1 MSLSTSRVRIEAALR
16 DNRLA
21 VVAIAL
27 LALAAHLLTIHLYGF
42 HRDEL
47 YLIVS
52 GRQLGGPGVNH
63 ATPTVLLA
71 RAAELVGG
79 LSPFAQRIPDALF
92 GTVVVVLAGACA
104 RRLGGGRGAEV
115 LAALAVATGPIF
127 FFSAGVHGTNAP
139 DQLCWAL
146 AGWIFLGFFDLRSA
160 DWLNAPR
167 RWVLLG
173 GIIGLGFLTK
183 ATALICAAGLVA
195 AMLATPLRAQL
206 RTAGPWI
213 CAAIALLFLVP
224 TAIWQ
229 QRHGWPLLDF
239 IRDSNAAVRRRTP
252 TPAILLDQ
260 VRLLHP
266 VGLAL
271 AATGVVSGLR
281 RGASA
286 GQRAAAVWFVA
297 VLVAVLALHGKPYYL
312 AAAAPLALAAG
323 SVASARWLSTLSVR
337 ASRVLLAAWLL
348 SAAATLA
355 GTLPLLP
362 AALQER
368 LQLYR
373 LNPEL
378 IQFADWDHHV
388 VQIADAYRQAGLAT
402 TPGAAILTDSYGT
415 ASAVELLGASH
426 GLPRAVSGGNDFF
439 FWNAG
444 AEPEAVLALGYS
456 PTLLERLFD
465 EVTAVATIRG
475 VSDHDNRFDFPR
487 VAYACRHRK
496 RSLSALWADLRRFD

>member
-1 MSLSTSRVRIEAALR
+1 MSASTLRVRIEAALR
-16 DNRLA
+16 DDRLA
-21 VVAIAL
+21 VAAIAL

-71 RAAELVGG
+71 RAADLVGG
-79 LSPFAQRIPDALF
+79 LSPFAQRIPDTLF
-92 GTVVVVLAGACA
+92 GMAVVVLTGACA
-104 RRLGGGRGAEV
+104 RRLSGGRGAQV
-115 LAALAVATGPIF
+115 LAALVVATGPIF

-146 AGWIFLGFFDLRSA
+146 TGWIFLGFFDLRSA
-160 DWLNAPR
+160 SWLTAPR
-167 RWVLLG
+167 RWELLG

-183 ATALICAAGLVA
+183 ATVLICAAGLVA
-195 AMLATPLRAQL
+195 AMLATQLRSQL

-213 CAAIALLFLVP
+213 GAAIALLFLVP

-229 QRHGWPLLDF
+229 QRHGWPLLEF
-239 IRDSNAAVRRRTP
+239 IADSNAAVRRRTP
-252 TPAILLDQ
+252 TAAILLDQ
-260 VRLLHP
+260 ARLLHP

-271 AATGVVSGLR
+271 AAIGVVSGLR

-286 GQRAAAVWFVA
+286 GQRAAAVWFVT
-297 VLVAVLALHGKPYYL
+297 VLVAVLALHGKPYYV
-312 AAAAPLALAAG
+312 ASAAPLAIAAG
-323 SVASARWLSTLSVR
+323 SIACARWLSSLSARTAR
-337 ASRVLLAAWLL
+337 ALLAGWLV

-355 GTLPLLP
+355 GTVPLLP

-368 LQLYR
+368 LQLVR

-378 IQFADWDHHV
+378 IQFADWNNHV
-388 VQIADAYRQAGLAT
+388 AQIADAYRRAGLAA
-402 TPGAAILTDSYGT
+402 TPGAAILTESYGT
-415 ASAVELLGASH
+415 ASAVDLLGAAH
-426 GLPRAVSGGNDFF
+426 GLPRAISGGNDFF
-439 FWNAG
+439 YWTAG
-444 AEPEAVLALGYS
+444 VEPQAVLALGYS
-456 PTLLERLFD
+456 PALLSALFD
-465 EVTAVATIRG
+465 EVTEVATIRG

-496 RSLSALWADLRRFD
+496 RALSGLWADLRRFD

>member
-1 MSLSTSRVRIEAALR
+1 MSVSTLRVQIEAALR
-16 DNRLA
+16 DDRLA
-21 VVAIAL
+21 VAAIAL
-27 LALAAHLLTIHLYGF
+27 LTLVAHLLTIHLYGF

-71 RAAELVGG
+71 RAADLVGG
-79 LSPFAQRIPDALF
+79 LSPFAQRIPDTVF
-92 GTVVVVLAGACA
+92 GMAVIVLTGACA
-104 RRLGGGRGAEV
+104 RRLGGGRGAQV

-139 DQLCWAL
+139 DQLFWVL
-146 AGWIFLGFFDLRSA
+146 TGWIFLGFFDPAGR
-160 DWLNAPR
+160 LNATR

-173 GIIGLGFLTK
+173 GILGLGFLTK
-183 ATALICAAGLVA
+183 ATVLICAAGLFA
-195 AMLATPLRAQL
+195 AVLATRLRAHF

-213 CAAIALLFLVP
+213 GAAITLLFLVP

-229 QRHGWPLLDF
+229 QRHGWPLLEF
-239 IRDSNAAVRRRTP
+239 IADSNAAVRRRTP
-252 TPAILLDQ
+252 TAAILLDQ

-286 GQRAAAVWFVA
+286 GQRAAAAWFVT
-297 VLVAVLALHGKPYYL
+297 VLVAVLALHGKPYYV
-312 AAAAPLALAAG
+312 ASAAPLAMAAG
-323 SVASARWLSTLSVR
+323 SVACARWLSSLSARTSR
-337 ASRVLLAAWLL
+337 ALLAAWLV

-368 LQLYR
+368 LQLVR

-378 IQFADWDHHV
+378 IQFADWGHHV
-388 VQIADAYRQAGLAT
+388 AQIADAYRRADLAA

-415 ASAVELLGASH
+415 ASAVDLLGAAH
-426 GLPRAVSGGNDFF
+426 GLPRAISGGNDFF
-439 FWNAG
+439 YWTAG
-444 AEPEAVLALGYS
+444 AEPQAVLALGYS
-456 PTLLERLFD
+456 PRLLATLFD

-475 VSDHDNRFDFPR
+475 VSEHDNRFDFPR
-487 VAYACRHRK
+487 VAYACRHPK
-496 RSLSALWADLRRFD
+496 RLLSGLWAELRRFD